1 MILQNPLLVLLTLLS
16 IPLVVRAYRTEKLEW
31 KIVGALNIAT
41 LLLLSL
47 AAASPAVQTQAETV
61 SEKELVY
68 LTDSSDSMLNTSEQV
83 DIEGVS
89 VQRKIIGSGNS
100 SNLESSLI
108 DSVRSNQTY
117 LVESDLRGID
127 DPQRIVDVYENHNSS
142 IYFVKPELPK
152 ETSVSLKG
160 PLTTVPGAE
169 NSFTATIS
177 STDDSQKEVSVFID
191 GEEVTSKKVR
201 GELTVN
207 QEFTDRG
214 YHRIEATVESDDR
227 YSSNNRYYKSVRVVE
242 KPEILI
248 AGESGKLQEKL
259 SEFYDV
265 TTKDSLPEDLSRY
278 HSVLL
283 KEKPVSSEELK
294 PYLTQGNGLVYTGNG
309 AIDVLPVKTVDT
321 DQSTNNPAMAVALD
335 ISKAK
340 SGINKID
347 IDTSRSFAF
356 SLVKNLG
363 EQYPGTKLGLAA
375 YTDFYSGISASSP
388 LGTKSDRLSKKI
400 ARLQLISGQEY
411 HQLAIHRSTEN
422 LNGSGN
428 ILLVTDGEIP
438 SDRGVYS
445 WSFRSNQ
452 NNKVRTSI
460 EEDLYPDGYN
470 IGKSFSYGSSINYR
484 ENVIQYIDDRLDED
498 VQLFTVA
505 VGDDENKNTEF
516 LEELAHHGGGEAYA
530 TVEEFYQD
538 PPKDIGGGGY
548 RGESYATETDIPHPI
563 TSSVENVEV
572 AATKIDD
579 VEVKPTGKALVE
591 TSSERPVLS
600 TWRYGL
606 GRVAAYSAGDSDLG
620 GFLNQEPKLVSS
632 SISWTVGDPLRKD
645 NKTLEVNSARY
656 PDEVEVSSDRKL
668 DSLTRKAGGT
678 YETEIKPE
686 SLGFHRY
693 RNRHVYAY
701 NYNSELE
708 NIGYRDEI
716 IKSLAEQTGGR
727 VLEARDLGSIKSEIT
742 PSTSRT
748 VDYRSFTPHLLVV
761 ALILFLSQVGYRK
774 RTGLI

>member
-1 MILQNPLLVLLTLLS
+1 MILQNPLMALLTLLS
-16 IPLVVRAYRTEKLEW
+16 LPLVVRAYRTEKLEW
-31 KIVGALNIAT
+31 KIVGVLNIAT

-47 AAASPAVQTQAETV
+47 AAASPAVQTQADTV
-61 SEKELVY
+61 SDKELVY
-68 LTDSSDSMLNTSEQV
+68 LTDNSNSMLNISEQV

-89 VQRKIIGSGNS
+89 VQKKIIGSENS
-100 SNLESSLI
+100 SDLESSLI
-108 DSVRSNQTY
+108 NSVRTNQTY
-117 LVESDLRGID
+117 IVKSDMRGID
-127 DPQRIVDVYENHNSS
+127 NPQRIIDVYENHNSS
-142 IYFVKPELPK
+142 IYFVKPEMPE
-152 ETSVSLKG
+152 ETSVSLEG
-160 PLTTVPGAE
+160 PSTTVPGAE

-201 GELTVN
+201 ESLTVN

-214 YHRIEATVESDDR
+214 YHRIEATVESNDR
-227 YSSNNRYYKSVRVVE
+227 YSSNNRYYKSVRVVQ
-242 KPEILI
+242 KPEILVI
-248 AGESGKLQEKL
+248 GESGELQEKL

-265 TTKDSLPEDLSRY
+265 TMKDSLPEDLSKY

-400 ARLQLISGQEY
+400 ARLKLISGQEY

-505 VGDDENKNTEF
+505 VGDDKNKNTEF
-516 LEELAHHGGGEAYA
+516 LEELADHGGGKAYG

-538 PPKDIGGGGY
+538 PPQDIGGGGY
-548 RGESYATETDIPHPI
+548 RGESYAAETEIPHPI
-563 TSSVENVEV
+563 MSSVENVEV

-606 GRVAAYSAGDSDLG
+606 GRVAAYSAGDQDLR

-645 NKTLEVNSARY
+645 NNTLEVTSARY

-708 NIGYRDEI
+708 NLGYRDEI

-748 VDYRSFTPHLLVV
+748 VNYRSFTPHLLVV

-774 RTGLI
+774 RMGLI